1 MEDLTWMGSSP
12 RGYLFF
18 YAFDAALL
26 EEIARSID
34 VVVEGDSVAN
44 ERGNRVSAKKRVE
57 KWKLVDDGFD
67 LSEVGHT
74 ALLEPLESANKRRK
88 YTSRDSP
95 LIRYNAK
102 VISTRAR

>member
-1 MEDLTWMGSSP
+1 MGSSP

-44 ERGNRVSAKKRVE
+44 ERRNRVSAKKKSGKVE
-57 KWKLVDDGFD
+57 
-67 LSEVGHT
+67 T
-74 ALLEPLESANKRRK
+74 C
-88 YTSRDSP
+88 
-95 LIRYNAK
+95 
-102 VISTRAR
+102 

>member
-1 MEDLTWMGSSP
+1 MGSSP

-44 ERGNRVSAKKRVE
+44 ERRNRVSAKKE
-57 KWKLVDDGFD
+57 WKSGN
-67 LSEVGHT
+67 
-74 ALLEPLESANKRRK
+74 LLMM
-88 YTSRDSP
+88 DS
-95 LIRYNAK
+95 I
-102 VISTRAR
+102 